1 MSQTPSPAGP
11 TLVSGLSQ
19 ILDGYDAILCD
30 VWGVIHNG
38 RESYPA
44 ACEALS
50 RAQSERGIPVVLV
63 SNSPRPA
70 QDVKPQLHALM
81 VPDHAWTGF
90 VTSGDATRA
99 ELRRR
104 APGPVWTIG
113 PPRDEPLYEG
123 LDLVRAGVETAAF
136 ISATGLFDDERETPE
151 DYRAA
156 LSVAAA
162 RGLPLVCANPD
173 RIVQRGDRM
182 IYCAGALADLYA
194 SLGGQSVM
202 AGKPYAPIYEL
213 ALEEAARL
221 LGRPADRRR
230 VLAIGDGLITD
241 VTGAQ
246 DQGID
251 CLFIT
256 DGIHAADV
264 RDADGAVSL
273 ERIGALLQAQGLVAA
288 HAAPH
293 LVW

>member
-1 MSQTPSPAGP
+1 MTATSPPPAP
-11 TLVSGLSQ
+11 RLISGLSE
-19 ILDGYDAILCD
+19 ILDGYDAIFCD

-50 RAQSERGIPVVLV
+50 RAQSERGIPVILV

-70 QDVKPQLHALM
+70 ADVVPQLHALM

-113 PPRDEPLYEG
+113 PARDEPLYQG
-123 LDLVRAGVETAAF
+123 LDLARGTVETAAF
-136 ISATGLFDDERETPE
+136 ICATGLFDDERDTPE

-156 LSVAAA
+156 LTLAAA

-173 RIVQRGDRM
+173 RVVQRGDRM
-182 IYCAGALADLYA
+182 IYCAGALADLYET
-194 SLGGQSVM
+194 LGGEAVM
-202 AGKPYAPIYEL
+202 AGKPYAPIYDL
-213 ALEEAARL
+213 ALEDAANR
-221 LGRPADRRR
+221 LGRPVDRRR
-230 VLAIGDGLITD
+230 ILAIGDGLITD
-241 VTGAQ
+241 VTGAR

-251 CLFIT
+251 CLFVT

-264 RDADGAVSL
+264 RDPDGRVSL
-273 ERIGALLQAQGLVAA
+273 DRVAGLLQAKGLVAA
-288 HAAPH
+288 HATPH

>member
-1 MSQTPSPAGP
+1 MSPPSASPRP
-11 TLVSGLSQ
+11 TLVSRLSE

-38 RESYPA
+38 RESYSA

-70 QDVKPQLHALM
+70 EDVKPQLHALM
-81 VPDHAWTGF
+81 VPDHAWAGF
-90 VTSGDATRA
+90 VTSGDATQA

-113 PPRDEPLYEG
+113 PARDEPLYKG
-123 LDLVRAGVETAAF
+123 LDLVRGTVETAAF
-136 ISATGLFDDERETPE
+136 ISATGLFDDEQETPE

-156 LSVAAA
+156 LTVAAG

-182 IYCAGALADLYA
+182 IFCAGALADLYE
-194 SLGGQSVM
+194 SLGGRTVM

-213 ALEEAARL
+213 ALEEVVRL
-221 LGRPADRRR
+221 MGRPVDRRK

-246 DQGID
+246 GQGID
-251 CLFIT
+251 CLFVT

-264 RDADGAVSL
+264 RDADGQISL
-273 ERIGALLQAQGLVAA
+273 RRIVTLLQDQGLVAA
-288 HAAPH
+288 YATPH

>member
-1 MSQTPSPAGP
+1 MSQTPFPAGP

-50 RAQSERGIPVVLV
+50 RAQSERGVPVVLV

-123 LDLVRAGVETAAF
+123 LGLVREGVETAAF
-136 ISATGLFDDERETPE
+136 ISATGLFDDEQETPE
-151 DYRAA
+151 DYRSA

-202 AGKPYAPIYEL
+202 AGKPYAPIYDL
-213 ALEEAARL
+213 ALEETARL

-264 RDADGAVSL
+264 RDALGAVSL

>member
-1 MSQTPSPAGP
+1 MSQTPFPAGP

-30 VWGVIHNG
+30 VWGVINNG

-50 RAQSERGIPVVLV
+50 RAQSERGVPVVLV

-123 LDLVRAGVETAAF
+123 LGLVREGVETAAF
-136 ISATGLFDDERETPE
+136 ISATGLFDDEQETPE
-151 DYRAA
+151 DYRSA

-202 AGKPYAPIYEL
+202 AGKPYAPIYDL
-213 ALEEAARL
+213 ALEETARL

-264 RDADGAVSL
+264 RDALGAVSL

>member
-1 MSQTPSPAGP
+1 
-11 TLVSGLSQ
+11 VSRLSE

-38 RESYPA
+38 RENYPA

-70 QDVKPQLHALM
+70 EDVKPQLHALM
-81 VPDHAWTGF
+81 VPDHAWAGF

-113 PPRDEPLYEG
+113 PARDEPLYKD
-123 LDLVRAGVETAAF
+123 LDLVRGTVETAAF
-136 ISATGLFDDERETPE
+136 ISATGLFDDEQETPE
-151 DYRAA
+151 DYRPA
-156 LSVAAA
+156 LTVAAG

-182 IYCAGALADLYA
+182 IFCAGALADLYE
-194 SLGGQSVM
+194 SLGGRTVM

-213 ALEEAARL
+213 ALEDAAQR
-221 LGRPADRRR
+221 LGRPVDRRR
-230 VLAIGDGLITD
+230 ILAIGDGLITD

-246 DQGID
+246 GQGID
-251 CLFIT
+251 CLFVT

-264 RDADGAVSL
+264 RGPDGQVSL
-273 ERIGALLQAQGLVAA
+273 DRIDALLQAQGLVAA
-288 HAAPH
+288 YATPH